1 MWIYSLLERKN
12 SLFTSFVTIFIQ
24 TEISHNYYMLH
35 KLDCALQMPPKRSTA
50 MSEYAKRMF
59 IDDEAK
65 ESGKRQF
72 SDGDFEDEMVSEQ
85 FSSIS
90 RTGVSYFDVI
100 TVFMY
105 MHINAQIH
113 HRVNNFEYLH
123 KGRKL

>member
-1 MWIYSLLERKN
+1 
-12 SLFTSFVTIFIQ
+12 
-24 TEISHNYYMLH
+24 
-35 KLDCALQMPPKRSTA
+35 

-90 RTGVSYFDVI
+90 RTGDSYFDAI

-105 MHINAQIH
+105 THINVQM
-113 HRVNNFEYLH
+113 HRIVNNFEYLH

>member
-1 MWIYSLLERKN
+1 
-12 SLFTSFVTIFIQ
+12 
-24 TEISHNYYMLH
+24 
-35 KLDCALQMPPKRSTA
+35 
-50 MSEYAKRMF
+50 MSEYAKGMF

-72 SDGDFEDEMVSEQ
+72 SDGDFEDEMVSDQ

-90 RTGVSYFDVI
+90 RTCVSYFDVI

-113 HRVNNFEYLH
+113 HRVNNFQYLH
-123 KGRKL
+123 KGRKLSNQSHFPDCRMILLMERRQHLTEREQSVQTIKL

>member
-1 MWIYSLLERKN
+1 
-12 SLFTSFVTIFIQ
+12 
-24 TEISHNYYMLH
+24 MLH

-90 RTGVSYFDVI
+90 RTGDSYFDAI

-105 MHINAQIH
+105 THINAQIH
-113 HRVNNFEYLH
+113 RIVNNFEY
-123 KGRKL
+123 